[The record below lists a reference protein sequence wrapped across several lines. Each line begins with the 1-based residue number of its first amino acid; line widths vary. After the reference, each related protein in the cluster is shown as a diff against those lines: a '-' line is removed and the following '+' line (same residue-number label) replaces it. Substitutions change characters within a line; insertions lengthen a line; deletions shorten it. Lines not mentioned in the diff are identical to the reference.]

1 LVNNPGTYVV
11 SVSDDFGCIISEETF
26 TVTFGVL
33 VSPAVTV
40 PLPPCEGEEVM
51 VSASGSSGNYLWFSS
66 ATGGPSLGSGSSFVL
81 PNVQSNTTI
90 YLQAYSVGLDTCWS
104 ERVPVPIE
112 VIAENVVLVD
122 LDTLICKGAS
132 VMLPW
137 GEIVQP
143 AATDSFEFI
152 WSSAVTGCDSLLMT
166 VFVHLLD
173 LQSIS
178 LPAQL
183 TLHLGDSIRLEPVF
197 NFQADSLIWVP
208 PVGLSCTDCPD
219 PWARPLQTIDYL
231 LSIWSK
237 EGCLITAPVQ
247 IIVKSDYSLFIPN
260 VFSPNGDGTNDLFT
274 VFAERGIGL
283 ISEFMIYDRWGELVW
298 EMKDFPADGSV
309 GWDGSFHGETM
320 QSGVFA
326 WICEVKLLD
335 GSSQRLKGDLVLV
348 R

>member
-1 LVNNPGTYVV
+1 
-11 SVSDDFGCIISEETF
+11 
-26 TVTFGVL
+26 
-33 VSPAVTV
+33 
-40 PLPPCEGEEVM
+40 M
-51 VSASGSSGNYLWFSS
+51 
-66 ATGGPSLGSGSSFVL
+66 L

-90 YLQAYSVGLDTCWS
+90 YLQAYSIGLDTCWS

-112 VIAENVVLVD
+112 VIAEDIKVVEM
-122 LDTLICKGAS
+122 DTVICQGAS
-132 VMLPW
+132 VLLPW

-143 AATDSFEFI
+143 VTTDSFQYL
-152 WSSAVTGCDSLLMT
+152 WPSAVTGCDSLLMT
-166 VFVHLLD
+166 VIVHLLD
-173 LQSIS
+173 LQSLV

-197 NFQADSLIWVP
+197 DFQADSLIWMP
-208 PVGLSCTDCPD
+208 PGGLSCADCPD
-219 PWARPLQTIDYL
+219 PWARPLQNIDYL

-237 EGCLITAPVQ
+237 EGCLVTASVQ
-247 IIVKSDYSLFIPN
+247 IIVKNDYTLYIPN
-260 VFSPNGDGTNDLFT
+260 VFSPNGDGANDLFT

-298 EMKDFPADGSV
+298 EKKDFPADGSV

-335 GSSQRLKGDLVLV
+335 GSLQRLKGDLVLV